1 MSSVLVAC
9 MAPIA
14 LCHLTRDH
22 LTRSLK
28 SRNATV
34 GDKTWN
40 PGFKSVTLLKETG
53 GLMDRSEFF
62 LSPSCPPPHHHF
74 PLQSELLGERNL
86 DQFNALNSPVISIY
100 PWRLWLLRYRQSRR
114 PFSKIPTI
122 FVHLAHHDSPLQSE
136 LLGGSIL
143 DQFDALNPPAVSI
156 VLSHRWL

>member
-40 PGFKSVTLLKETG
+40 PGFKSVTLLKVTG
-53 GLMDRSEFF
+53 GLMDR
-62 LSPSCPPPHHHF
+62 
-74 PLQSELLGERNL
+74 
-86 DQFNALNSPVISIY
+86 LNGQ
-100 PWRLWLLRYRQSRR
+100 RQS
-114 PFSKIPTI
+114 TWC
-122 FVHLAHHDSPLQSE
+122 
-136 LLGGSIL
+136 
-143 DQFDALNPPAVSI
+143 
-156 VLSHRWL
+156 SHRRARQNHLIIQLHIDVFRSPGGLGLILIV

>member
-40 PGFKSVTLLKETG
+40 PGFKSVTLLKVTG
-53 GLMDRSEFF
+53 GLMDREDLRNSAVV
-62 LSPSCPPPHHHF
+62 
-74 PLQSELLGERNL
+74 ER
-86 DQFNALNSPVISIY
+86 
-100 PWRLWLLRYRQSRR
+100 
-114 PFSKIPTI
+114 
-122 FVHLAHHDSPLQSE
+122 FV
-136 LLGGSIL
+136 
-143 DQFDALNPPAVSI
+143 V
-156 VLSHRWL
+156 VLF

>member
-40 PGFKSVTLLKETG
+40 PGFKSVTLLKVTG
-53 GLMDRSEFF
+53 GLMDREFVLLRAILRAVLPDRLETSFVSPSYIYLEIPLTEFF
-62 LSPSCPPPHHHF
+62 CNLSVQ
-74 PLQSELLGERNL
+74 PL
-86 DQFNALNSPVISIY
+86 
-100 PWRLWLLRYRQSRR
+100 
-114 PFSKIPTI
+114 
-122 FVHLAHHDSPLQSE
+122 
-136 LLGGSIL
+136 
-143 DQFDALNPPAVSI
+143 
-156 VLSHRWL
+156 